1 MPPIDFRQVVIT
13 LCYGPSSGQE
23 KEFRLY
29 TILTG
34 DDRSTSSPPPSGFT
48 EFQFLMP
55 KPWWKFWA
63 SRKKIVIMAR
73 STRELSIIEILP
85 FNQGSTMLD
94 GDPKIEV
101 IDYLLGTLNYSADIK
116 AIETSMARFV

>member
-1 MPPIDFRQVVIT
+1 MMRVEEMMAVAREQQKAH
-13 LCYGPSSGQE
+13 GRNKE
-23 KEFRLY
+23 KEAKLWA
-29 TILTG
+29 ILI
-34 DDRSTSSPPPSGFT
+34 DDGYGKDT
-48 EFQFLMP
+48 EFRFLMP

-63 SRKKIVIMAR
+63 SRKEIVIMGR

-101 IDYLLGTLNYSADIK
+101 IDYLLGTLNYSVDIK